1 MIPSVLLINI
11 IYIMVQYTYTINEFM
26 NLIYRWTTEDNQ
38 QKIKNIYTERQYD
51 DIESSCR
58 SKSQCANIAVFDPSY
73 TSRHQLIK
81 SNGSLTIDCRQ
92 DASGFV

>member
-51 DIESSCR
+51 DI
-58 SKSQCANIAVFDPSY
+58 
-73 TSRHQLIK
+73 
-81 SNGSLTIDCRQ
+81 
-92 DASGFV
+92 